1 MRQGAV
7 LFTYSSKNS
16 LPHNPLQKRGET
28 NNDTKSTQLINLKQ
42 LIFGEEDKENPN
54 KCIECKQNSLEYCKL
69 ADLCKRYGAIFRVE
83 GNIDHIDKL
92 LSEGR

>member
-1 MRQGAV
+1 M
-7 LFTYSSKNS
+7 
-16 LPHNPLQKRGET
+16 
-28 NNDTKSTQLINLKQ
+28 
-42 LIFGEEDKENPN
+42 
-54 KCIECKQNSLEYCKL
+54 ECKQNSLEYCKF